1 MLCKYFA
8 IPNLH
13 EKRIFLCYAFGNHRI
28 FLNFD
33 KNEIHYMTKI
43 YSLLF
48 TLFFISSFFAQDNIV
63 IYLDGQ
69 STDLSS
75 GSGPHM
81 VAAPSAAAF
90 DVTFNVYN
98 NAANTQK
105 WRITRS
111 HISVPAGWADGLCW
125 GHATDPFGGS
135 CYSST
140 QMNSSPWTSPGGA
153 AVLFDLLPGE
163 YGKMKPDFNPAD
175 GISGTGHYRYYITN
189 ASGTT
194 YLDSVDVIVDY
205 VADVKPL
212 KDPVT
217 VTLVPNPADDY
228 INISVSGAESF
239 QFKILDAMGSTIMR
253 DQVNS
258 TKKINTSEFKSG
270 VYFISFEGQSTK
282 PFTRKVII
290 RH

>member
-1 MLCKYFA
+1 
-8 IPNLH
+8 
-13 EKRIFLCYAFGNHRI
+13 
-28 FLNFD
+28 
-33 KNEIHYMTKI
+33 MTKI
-43 YSLLF
+43 FYLLIVTF
-48 TLFFISSFFAQDNIV
+48 LMGYTIAQDNIV

-75 GSGPHM
+75 GAGPYS
-81 VAAPSAAAF
+81 VLAPSATAF
-90 DVTFNVYN
+90 DLTFDVYN
-98 NAANTQK
+98 KTAYTQK

-140 QMNSSPWTSPGGA
+140 QMNSSPWTSPGGV

-175 GISGTGHYRYYITN
+175 GVSGTGHYRYYITN

-205 VADVKPL
+205 VADVKPV

-228 INISVSGAESF
+228 INISVNGSESF
-239 QFKILDAMGSTIMR
+239 QFKIVDAMGSTLMR
-253 DQVNS
+253 DQVSS

-270 VYFISFEGQSTK
+270 VYFISFEGQGTK

>member
-1 MLCKYFA
+1 MT
-8 IPNLH
+8 
-13 EKRIFLCYAFGNHRI
+13 RIL
-28 FLNFD
+28 
-33 KNEIHYMTKI
+33 
-43 YSLLF
+43 SLLI
-48 TLFFISSFFAQDNIV
+48 LIISAVSAVAQDNLV

-69 STDLSS
+69 ATDLSS
-75 GSGPHM
+75 GSAPQM
-81 VAAPSAAAF
+81 IAAPSEAIF
-90 DVTFNVYN
+90 SVTFNVYN
-98 NAANTQK
+98 NSANTQK

-111 HISVPAGWADGLCW
+111 QISVPAGWADGLCW

-140 QMNSSPWTSPGGA
+140 QMNTSLWTSPGIA
-153 AVLFDLLPGE
+153 AALFDILPGAH
-163 YGKMKPDFNPAD
+163 GKLKPDFNPAD

-228 INISVSGAESF
+228 INISVSGTESF
-239 QFKILDAMGSTIMR
+239 QFKILDAMGSTLMR
-253 DQVNS
+253 DQVSS

-270 VYFISFEGQSTK
+270 VYFISFEGQGTK

>member
-1 MLCKYFA
+1 
-8 IPNLH
+8 
-13 EKRIFLCYAFGNHRI
+13 
-28 FLNFD
+28 
-33 KNEIHYMTKI
+33 MTKFF
-43 YSLLF
+43 YLLIVSF
-48 TLFFISSFFAQDNIV
+48 LMGSSIAQDNIV

-75 GSGPHM
+75 GAGPYS
-81 VAAPSAAAF
+81 VLAPSGAAF
-90 DVTFNVYN
+90 DLTFDVYN
-98 NAANTQK
+98 NTANTQK
-105 WRITRS
+105 WRITRLQMS
-111 HISVPAGWADGLCW
+111 IPAGWADGLCW

-163 YGKMKPDFNPAD
+163 YGKMKTDFNPAD

-228 INISVSGAESF
+228 INISVSGTESF

-253 DQVNS
+253 DQVS
-258 TKKINTSEFKSG
+258 ATKKINTSEFKSG
-270 VYFISFEGQSTK
+270 VYFISFEGQATK

>member
-1 MLCKYFA
+1 
-8 IPNLH
+8 
-13 EKRIFLCYAFGNHRI
+13 
-28 FLNFD
+28 
-33 KNEIHYMTKI
+33 MTKI
-43 YSLLF
+43 FYLLIVSF
-48 TLFFISSFFAQDNIV
+48 LMGSSIAQDNIV

-75 GSGPHM
+75 GAGPYS
-81 VAAPSAAAF
+81 VLAPSATAF
-90 DVTFNVYN
+90 DLTFDVYN
-98 NAANTQK
+98 NTANTQK

-163 YGKMKPDFNPAD
+163 YGKMKTDFNPAD

-228 INISVSGAESF
+228 INISVSGQNLFSL
-239 QFKILDAMGSTIMR
+239 KYWMR
-253 DQVNS
+253 WVPPS
-258 TKKINTSEFKSG
+258 CVTK
-270 VYFISFEGQSTK
+270 
-282 PFTRKVII
+282 
-290 RH
+290 